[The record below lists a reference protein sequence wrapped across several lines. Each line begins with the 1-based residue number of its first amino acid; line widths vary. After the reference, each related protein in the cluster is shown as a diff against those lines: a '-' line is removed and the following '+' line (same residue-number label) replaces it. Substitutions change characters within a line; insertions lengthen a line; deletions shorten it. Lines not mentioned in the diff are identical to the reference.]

1 MKAHRATKPGTCGT
15 CQQEYRP
22 GTNLLLSDDAKDL
35 IGCDLCPSLQ
45 IKVKIK
51 KAAEGDRLTWQVH
64 DKDKRFKCENCGS
77 WNEPGSMKLST
88 RIEGQ
93 QWPVVI
99 ACPQCRDLTPID
111 KAALKLGPQGAA
123 AERVEKAKAKAE
135 AQNWTVEQANDAARR
150 EAMVGNW
157 APAAALLSHD
167 PTLAETAAKRNMD
180 LPRLVSAF
188 VTAAMLDPALAA
200 CTAASWVIA
209 FRQAL
214 ELGIYPAK
222 GALALGYLIAR
233 GDTVCLQVGYK
244 AASDIV
250 LSLPDVTGLNT
261 GIYWPCEAQLGNL
274 AAPYH
279 EARRHA
285 RACLARGNP
294 PPAGLL
300 DEAAKDI
307 EARGRAILA
316 RCVERLAAAKVDPAK
331 PTAADRVAHAN
342 LLALHAALSL
352 DPFEAGKDWWEWE
365 WFRFVASDDLIVLD
379 LPTPGIWE
387 RPTMNNAAGIVPA
400 AAWALVRVRGRRDS
414 VAEVIEAPRVMA
426 IAAKGG
432 NGQINKSGG
441 MTGSVWG
448 DDQSAYWM
456 WCKTALLQAAVHGR
470 LRLRDVDPDRARILE
485 MLEPGDPEAQP
496 TLPAQHSDL
505 ASYAWARAGELRQQG
520 AGAGQPSVPADRRL
534 PVDDTPPVLDI
545 PDPAAAQPER
555 VPVPV
560 VAGVPSVEQLRDLIS
575 EGEVGRAD
583 AAFEAAGIPPGVPLS
598 ELSSE
603 QREQIARHLRG

>member
-1 MKAHRATKPGTCGT
+1 MKAHRANKPGKCGT
-15 CQQEYRP
+15 CQHEYGP
-22 GTNLLLSDDAKDL
+22 GTALLLSDDSKEL
-35 IGCDLCPSLQ
+35 IGCERCPSLPV
-45 IKVKIK
+45 KVKLK
-51 KAAEGDRLTWQVH
+51 KAMEGDKLSWQVH

-77 WNEPGSMKLST
+77 WNEPGSMKLSA
-88 RIEGQ
+88 RIDGGPN
-93 QWPVVI
+93 WPVVI

-111 KAALKLGPQGAA
+111 IAALKIGPQGAA
-123 AERVEKAKAKAE
+123 AEKVEKAKAKAE
-135 AQNWTVEQANDAARR
+135 AQNWTVDQANDANRR

-214 ELGIYPAK
+214 ELGIYPSK

-233 GDTVCLQVGYK
+233 ADVVCLQVGYK

-294 PPAGLL
+294 PPVGLL
-300 DEAAKDI
+300 DESAKAV
-307 EARGRAILA
+307 EARGKTVLA
-316 RCVERLAAAKVDPAK
+316 RCVERLAAAKVDPAN

-365 WFRFVASDDLIVLD
+365 WFRYVASDDLIILD
-379 LPTPGIWE
+379 VPPPGIWQ
-387 RPTMNNAAGIVPA
+387 RPSLNNAAGIVPA

-414 VAEVIEAPRVMA
+414 VAEVIEAPLVMA

-432 NGQINKSGG
+432 NGQVNKSGG
-441 MTGSVWG
+441 MSGSVWG
-448 DDQSAYWM
+448 DDVSAYWM
-456 WCKTALLQAAVHGR
+456 WCKTALLRAAVHGR

-485 MLEPGDPEAQP
+485 MLEPGDPDAQP
-496 TLPAQHSDL
+496 VAAVHTDL
-505 ASYAWARAGELRQQG
+505 TSYAWARSAELRGAKPQQQPDG
-520 AGAGQPSVPADRRL
+520 ATTPAPENRQLPVDERAPVIEDWARGPAQPEQVLVPAD
-534 PVDDTPPVLDI
+534 PVAALRQAIEDAH
-545 PDPAAAQPER
+545 PDNL
-555 VPVPV
+555 
-560 VAGVPSVEQLRDLIS
+560 S
-575 EGEVGRAD
+575 
-583 AAFEAAGIPPGVPLS
+583 AAFESTGIPEGVHLTDLTG
-598 ELSSE
+598 EE
-603 QREQIARHLRG
+603 RARLLAALKR